1 MSTNLTYE
9 SVLLD
14 IEGTTTPISFVH
26 EKLFPY
32 VKNNV
37 EKFLNEHWEDK
48 ELQDNI
54 QLLRDQVTKD
64 VNEKIFPEANL
75 IPMDTGTNK
84 DEVKN
89 SIIQN
94 ITWQMKLDRK
104 IGALK
109 SFQGYMWK
117 YGFDSGELK
126 GIVYQDVLDAFKKWA
141 DLGIKI
147 YIYSSGSVAAQKLI
161 FQNSDKGDL
170 LGYISG
176 YFDTTIGLKL
186 EKRSYENISKQL
198 KLEPNKILFLSDNVK
213 EITAAKLAEFQAAII
228 DRPNNPPLSKNDKNI
243 HLVFTNFHQV
253 LSHSSFIKD

>member
-1 MSTNLTYE
+1 MSTNFTYE

-37 EKFLNEHWEDK
+37 EKFLNELWEDK

-54 QLLRDQVTKD
+54 QLLRDQAIKD

-75 IPMDTGTNK
+75 IPMDTSNNK

-94 ITWQMKLDRK
+94 ISWQMKLDRK

-126 GIVYQDVLDAFKKWA
+126 GMIYQDVLDVFKKWV

-170 LGYISG
+170 LEYISG

-186 EKRSYENISKQL
+186 EKQSYENIAKQL
-198 KLEPNKILFLSDNVK
+198 KLEPNKILFLK
-213 EITAAKLAEFQAAII
+213 ITAAKLAGFQAAII
-228 DRPNNPPLSKNDKNI
+228 DRPNNPPLSENDKNI
-243 HLVFTNFHQV
+243 HLLFTDFHQV